1 MHLIGTL
8 VDGRS
13 IFFEKYSPEERL
25 YVQYRFEGRL
35 FCVSPSFKL
44 PEIYQVQMERKSLS
58 VSMPL
63 LWPKFSSQDIN
74 KTNDN
79 PNFAQ
84 AETECETDDISKR
97 YFDNESTRKE
107 LIQVRQKTNL
117 CYIHA
122 RFYSF

>member
-1 MHLIGTL
+1 
-8 VDGRS
+8 
-13 IFFEKYSPEERL
+13 
-25 YVQYRFEGRL
+25 
-35 FCVSPSFKL
+35 
-44 PEIYQVQMERKSLS
+44 METESLS
-58 VSMPL
+58 VSMRS

>member
-1 MHLIGTL
+1 M
-8 VDGRS
+8 
-13 IFFEKYSPEERL
+13 
-25 YVQYRFEGRL
+25 QYRFEGRL
-35 FCVSPSFKL
+35 FCVLPLFKL

-58 VSMPL
+58 VYMPL

-79 PNFAQ
+79 PNFAP
-84 AETECETDDISKR
+84 AKIECETDNISKQ

>member
-1 MHLIGTL
+1 
-8 VDGRS
+8 
-13 IFFEKYSPEERL
+13 
-25 YVQYRFEGRL
+25 
-35 FCVSPSFKL
+35 
-44 PEIYQVQMERKSLS
+44 MERKSLS

-84 AETECETDDISKR
+84 AKIECETDNISKR

-107 LIQVRQKTNL
+107 LIQARQKTNL